1 MKYYIEYS
9 NLKAG
14 TYINERP
21 SKKISGPVS
30 FRYIEMEY
38 NDKKITIEFFGD
50 IHESVQGLCSIGN
63 LTFNPNRLEGVQHMK
78 LGEREYIDRY
88 VENIKSSDNTIF
100 IKDYLERKG
109 DNTEILIEHNYPYNE
124 YNEIFCNISGKS
136 KGCKLIP
143 ETYRDYAIL
152 NLTSEYL
159 LETNNFNTHFVDIR
173 KNLLIS
179 IYLTAILENDTID
192 MLFDNESKILKTI
205 KSLEKIGRDQNINKF
220 TKDLSKNRDAMN
232 IQAIK
237 ISQKIKTTDLFTKM
251 NNFLKFNTLDDILY
265 SINYFE
271 GLSNFANKDFSDFI
285 KLKFNEKTYPYD
297 IIYNEYSSI
306 FNKVQSDQELKTMD
320 LDFDRYLSKDLLLSY
335 RYRIFEYKVNLM
347 DLLSIL
353 SILYAIE
360 TKPIKNNFVLYQGD
374 AHIRN
379 VYNLFE
385 KIMSK
390 ESLPTSSMFRD
401 LTFNTIEESIEYD
414 SAYQQKRDIRDQETI
429 PANRCIEIDLDLYN
443 KLNPQLQTIVV
454 ESSSTQL
461 QSATVAQS
469 SSEK

>member
-1 MKYYIEYS
+1 MRYYIEYS

-14 TYINERP
+14 TYINEGP

-38 NDKKITIEFFGD
+38 NGKKITIEFFGD
-50 IHESVQGLCSIGN
+50 IHESVQGLCNVPN
-63 LTFNPNRLEGVQHMK
+63 LTFNPNHLEGVQHMK
-78 LGEREYIDRY
+78 LGEREYIDEY
-88 VENIKSSDNTIF
+88 TGKIQSSENTIF
-100 IKDYLERKG
+100 IKDYLAGKG

-159 LETNNFNTHFVDIR
+159 LESNNVNTHFVDIR
-173 KNLLIS
+173 KNLPIS
-179 IYLTAILENDTID
+179 LYLTSILENDTID
-192 MLFDNESKILKTI
+192 TLFLKENKISKTI
-205 KSLEKIGRDQNINKF
+205 KLLEKMRRDQNIKEFNE
-220 TKDLSKNRDAMN
+220 DLSKNRDAMN

-237 ISQKIKTTDLFTKM
+237 ISKKITPDLLTKM
-251 NNFLKFNTLDDILY
+251 NNFLKFDTLDDILD

-285 KLKFNEKTYPYD
+285 KLKFNDKTYPYD
-297 IIYNEYSSI
+297 MIYNEYRTI
-306 FNKVQSDQELKTMD
+306 FKNIQTKEYLIDMD
-320 LDFDRYLSKDLLLSY
+320 LNFDRYLSKDLLISY
-335 RYRIFEYKVNLM
+335 RRRIFEYKVNLM

-353 SILYAIE
+353 SILHAIE
-360 TKPIKNNFVLYQGD
+360 TKPLKNKFVLYQGD

-390 ESLPTSSMFRD
+390 ESLPTGSMFKN

-414 SAYQQKRDIRDQETI
+414 SAYQPKRDKRDQEII

-443 KLNPQLQTIVV
+443 KLNPQLQTTVV
-454 ESSSTQL
+454 QPSSTQL
-461 QSATVAQS
+461 QATTLAQS

>member
-1 MKYYIEYS
+1 MKYSIEYS

-14 TYINERP
+14 TYINEGS

-38 NDKKITIEFFGD
+38 NGKKITIEFFGD
-50 IHESVQGLCSIGN
+50 IHESVQGLCSIDN
-63 LTFNPNRLEGVQHMK
+63 LVFNPNRYEGVQHMK
-78 LGEREYIDRY
+78 LGEREYIERY
-88 VENIKSSDNTIF
+88 VKNIKSSENIIF
-100 IKDYLERKG
+100 IKDYLERKS

-124 YNEIFCNISGKS
+124 YNDIFCNISGKS
-136 KGCKLIP
+136 VGCELTP
-143 ETYRDYAIL
+143 VTYRDYAIL

-159 LETNNFNTHFVDIR
+159 LETNNINTHFVDIR
-173 KNLLIS
+173 DNLPIS
-179 IYLTAILENDTID
+179 LYLKATSENDIIN
-192 MLFDNESKILKTI
+192 MLFHKENKISKTI
-205 KSLEKIGRDQNINKF
+205 KSLEKIGRYKNINKL
-220 TKDLSKNRDAMN
+220 TEDLSRNRDN
-232 IQAIK
+232 INIRAKK
-237 ISQKIKTTDLFTKM
+237 ILEKIKKTNLLTKM
-251 NNFLKFNTLDDILY
+251 EQFLKFDTLDDILD

-297 IIYNEYSSI
+297 MIYNEYSSI

-320 LDFDRYLSKDLLLSY
+320 LNFDIYLSEDLLSSY

-353 SILYAIE
+353 SILYVIE
-360 TKPIKNNFVLYQGD
+360 MKPIKNNFVLYQGD

-379 VYNLFE
+379 VYNLFK

-390 ESLPTSSMFRD
+390 ESLQTGSMFGN
-401 LTFNTIEESIEYD
+401 LTFKTIEQAIKYD
-414 SAYQQKRDIRDQETI
+414 SAYKPKRNIRDQEII
-429 PANRCIEIDLDLYN
+429 PSNRCIEIDLDLYN
-443 KLNPQLQTIVV
+443 KLNPQLQTTVV
-454 ESSSTQL
+454 QSSSTQL
-461 QSATVAQS
+461 QAATVAQS